1 MKIAV
6 WHNTGPGGARRY
18 LYSHVKALLERGHV
32 VESWCLSTTNQDFLP
47 LGRIVKETVK
57 ELPPRSR
64 PSPWPWTRLRSR
76 WNETSATIAGVSG
89 ICPQCADEIHRGGF
103 DVLLAANCIT
113 TSVPPIGLYVNIPK
127 VMYLQDPRRK
137 LYEAMPDLLWTREP
151 YIPLCLT
158 RPASWKAYLQD
169 YLNLHN
175 MRVFAQAERR
185 HAAAYDLLLVNSVFS
200 RENTLRDLGVDCR
213 TCYMGIDTSCFA
225 DRHFSREN
233 MVLGV
238 GEFGFHKNI
247 PFIIESVAAMSRT
260 RPRLVWAGNGG
271 PKSYMNELAALAK
284 KLGVD
289 FEPVFGVKPEDM
301 VDYYNRAGVL
311 IYTPRLEPFGLAPL
325 EANACGLPVVA
336 VAEGGPRETVRD
348 GLNGFLVEHDPRMV
362 AEAAERILM
371 DRVLAKRLGEDAR
384 KWVEEKWSIQQS
396 VERLEGWLNRARVG
410 NGVAGESEG
419 FFVEK
424 RALIGGGVGSSKRVD

>member
-18 LYSHVKALLERGHV
+18 LYGHVKALLERGHS

-57 ELPPRSR
+57 ELPSRSS
-64 PSPWPWTRLRSR
+64 PSPWPWARLRSR
-76 WNETSATIAGVSG
+76 WNETTATIKAVSD
-89 ICPQCADEIHRGGF
+89 ICRQCAAEIHQGNF

-113 TSVPPIGLYVNIPK
+113 TSVPPIGLYVKIPK

-151 YIPLCLT
+151 DRPLRIT
-158 RPASWKAYLQD
+158 KPASMKAYLQD
-169 YLNLHN
+169 YLHLHN
-175 MRVFAQAERR
+175 MRVFARAERY

-213 TCYMGIDTSCFA
+213 TCYMGIDTSLFV
-225 DRHFSREN
+225 DRHQPREN

-238 GEFGFHKNI
+238 GEFGYHKNI
-247 PFIIESVAAMSRT
+247 PFIIESVAAMTRT

-271 PKSYMNELAALAK
+271 PKSYMNELSALAHRQ
-284 KLGVD
+284 GVD
-289 FEPVFGVKPEDM
+289 FEPVFGVNPEDM

-348 GLNGFLVEHDPRMV
+348 GLNGFLVEHDAQAV
-362 AEAAERILM
+362 AGAAERVLM
-371 DRVLAKRLGEDAR
+371 DQALAKRLGEDAR
-384 KWVEEKWSIQQS
+384 KWVEDRWSLKQS
-396 VERLEGWLNRARVG
+396 VERLEGWLEKARAG
-410 NGVAGESEG
+410 
-419 FFVEK
+419 K
-424 RALIGGGVGSSKRVD
+424 